1 MSTDRQLNTFYSF
14 VYMASLKINKNRRV
28 YYLINYT
35 SYFYNASMMIIK
47 YLKIFKNIL
56 NF

>member
-1 MSTDRQLNTFYSF
+1 MSTDRQL
-14 VYMASLKINKNRRV
+14 NRRV

-47 YLKIFKNIL
+47 YTLYLKIFKNIL
-56 NF
+56 KF